1 LSSKELP
8 ETISREQKH
17 GRMLDTKKDILL
29 MKAKMYH
36 EVNQFKSNVQV
47 LKNKEHWPLA
57 MDTIL
62 KFSNKH
68 LEATAGGEIYKTN
81 VESLPP
87 GPPLH
92 CRGFKWLPWKQ
103 LLQQRAGVFLIE

>member
-1 LSSKELP
+1 
-8 ETISREQKH
+8 
-17 GRMLDTKKDILL
+17 

-57 MDTIL
+57 TDTIL

-81 VESLPP
+81 VESLSPSH
-87 GPPLH
+87 PLH
-92 CRGFKWLPWKQ
+92 CRG
-103 LLQQRAGVFLIE
+103 I